1 MVEKVSDYRLRRM
14 RIFGGYDPCFS
25 DYIEEYFNREDVQS
39 SLHASIKGR
48 TTNVKWKVCK

>member
-1 MVEKVSDYRLRRM
+1 MVEKVNNYRMRRM

-25 DYIEEYFNREDVQS
+25 DNIEEYFNREDVQS